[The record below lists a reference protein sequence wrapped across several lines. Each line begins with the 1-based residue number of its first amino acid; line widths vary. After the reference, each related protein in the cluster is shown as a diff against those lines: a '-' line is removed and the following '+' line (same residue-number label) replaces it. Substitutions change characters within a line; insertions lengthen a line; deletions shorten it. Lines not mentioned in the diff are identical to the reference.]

1 MECKW
6 VVFEFCDKITTYI
19 LINPSCSHNPERF
32 EKEILPTFF
41 KQSRIS
47 SFQRQLN
54 LYGFTRIN
62 TGPDAGGYYHELF
75 LRGRPAL
82 GTHIRRVGVPQ
93 AVPRKR
99 GVKTHDASVD
109 PDFYGMPPLSG
120 VSSNA
125 AA

>member
-1 MECKW
+1 M
-6 VVFEFCDKITTYI
+6 
-19 LINPSCSHNPERF
+19 
-32 EKEILPTFF
+32 FF

-54 LYGFTRIN
+54 LYAFTRIN
-62 TGPDAGGYYHELF
+62 IGPDAGGYYHELF

-109 PDFYGMPPLSG
+109 PGFYAMPPITG